1 MSPTIFDASQN
12 EEKAKREQLEK
23 QIEELKR
30 EAQQKNSNSLPA
42 REENFVSVPLTT
54 NTETPFTSE
63 IPKEVMPAILGS
75 ATIDDKEEESQEQIA
90 SEPVVHLTESSPETE
105 TMPDAITETSSSP
118 SPDAAKESIDETEAT
133 ASISNR
139 QPEEYSEL
147 LRNKKPTSNPFSAF
161 AVQPVGA
168 HFASQHTNEKILMVL
183 RQHPIVNVRWM
194 LIALVMI
201 LVPFTVLP
209 LVPIFSVIPGQY
221 QFFGFIGWYLL
232 TLAFIIESFL
242 HWYFNLYIIT
252 DERIVDI
259 DFYSLIYRS
268 ISSAKVENI
277 EDTTATTKGVLGAVF
292 NYGDVTIQTAAE
304 KREFEFASVPQPAT
318 VTKFI
323 NELILEEEREK
334 LEGRVM

>member
-23 QIEELKR
+23 QIEELKL

-42 REENFVSVPLTT
+42 REENLVSELPAT
-54 NTETPFTSE
+54 NSETPANSD

-75 ATIDDKEEESQEQIA
+75 ATIEKTEQNAEEKTTSQPVVPSTESQ
-90 SEPVVHLTESSPETE
+90 PESE
-105 TMPDAITETSSSP
+105 TMPETATTT
-118 SPDAAKESIDETEAT
+118 PDPTAESIDETEAV

-209 LVPIFSVIPGQY
+209 LVPIFAVIPGQY

-232 TLAFIIESFL
+232 TLAFSIENFL

-259 DFYSLIYRS
+259 DFFSLIYRS

-277 EDTTATTKGVLGAVF
+277 EDTTATTKGVLGAIF

>member
-12 EEKAKREQLEK
+12 EEQAKREQLEK

-42 REENFVSVPLTT
+42 REENFVSEPLPTS
-54 NTETPFTSE
+54 TETQTTPE

-75 ATIDDKEEESQEQIA
+75 ATIEKTE
-90 SEPVVHLTESSPETE
+90 EPVVHLTESPSKPET
-105 TMPDAITETSSSP
+105 MSETSTSAST
-118 SPDAAKESIDETEAT
+118 PDAAKESIDETEAT

-147 LRNKKPTSNPFSAF
+147 LRNKKPTSNPFAAF

-209 LVPIFSVIPGQY
+209 LVPIFSVVPGQY